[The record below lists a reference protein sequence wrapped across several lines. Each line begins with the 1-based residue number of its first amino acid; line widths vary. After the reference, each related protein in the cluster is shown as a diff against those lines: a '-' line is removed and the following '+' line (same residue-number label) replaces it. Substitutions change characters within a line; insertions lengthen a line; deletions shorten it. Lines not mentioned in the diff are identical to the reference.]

1 MHWVRVHIPRQ
12 VADEVG
18 STALR
23 SGVARDQAIA
33 AALWVFARL
42 DITERAALIRT
53 YLTYQAAEP
62 PVRPAVPGRKLA

>member
-1 MHWVRVHIPRQ
+1 MQWVHVHIPRQ

-18 STALR
+18 ATAVR

-42 DITERAALIRT
+42 SVADRAALIRT
-53 YLTYQAAEP
+53 YLAEG
-62 PVRPAVPGRKLA
+62 AVTPDDVMRLSGA

>member
-1 MHWVRVHIPRQ
+1 MQWVHVHIPRQ

-18 STALR
+18 ATAVR

-42 DITERAALIRT
+42 SVADRAALIRT
-53 YLTYQAAEP
+53 YLAES
-62 PVRPAVPGRKLA
+62 VAETPASTRQTGA

>member
-1 MHWVRVHIPRQ
+1 MQWVHVHIPRQ

-18 STALR
+18 ATAVR

-42 DITERAALIRT
+42 SVSDRAALIRT
-53 YLTYQAAEP
+53 YLAES
-62 PVRPAVPGRKLA
+62 ATESPGASSLPGA

>member
-1 MHWVRVHIPRQ
+1 MQWVRVHIPRP

-18 STALR
+18 ATAVR

-42 DITERAALIRT
+42 SVADRAALIRT
-53 YLTYQAAEP
+53 YLSEQAAEAEA
-62 PVRPAVPGRKLA
+62 PARASGA